1 MPISRKTSP
10 HFSSSLP
17 SFHSDLHRNA
27 GNAGNSCNNQAQQQ
41 RRLTRQRKLRHLT
54 DDELGLRFGDIH
66 RSFSSPCSPDTP
78 ARMDSKSP
86 ERLEHWSSYA
96 EPKPLPLPEGFFNRK
111 SKTSGS
117 SPGPSKLASP
127 DERLASA
134 VGRKNADH
142 VAKSAAKSSVNV
154 HKEFSQDEFV
164 ESFTNG
170 TKPTVTTRSGATSYF
185 SSPASPQRSNTQ
197 DHFNSYDVADSTKSL
212 LSRRRGFPGERI
224 FGGVNYNL
232 RLKVSARSAPTT
244 AFSSPSVSPQRSR
257 AIDLHESSG
266 LLDLDVP
273 YSGRLAAYN
282 ASPVKNVHSPENS
295 PLHIPGPNKT
305 SSYHGE
311 WLENNGNQVNA
322 HPLPLPPG
330 ALPSSSQSPVP
341 LPSPVSNHVIE
352 KPMATSIIS
361 QWKKGKLLGRGTYG
375 TVYEATNRET
385 GALCAMK
392 EVEIIPDDPKSVE
405 CIKQLEQEIR
415 VLRRLKH
422 QNIVQYYGS
431 EIVDDHLYIYLE
443 YVHPGSI
450 NKYVREHCGAITES
464 IVRNFTRHIL
474 SGLAYLHSFK
484 TIHRDI
490 KGANLLVDAN
500 GIVKLADFGMAKHVS
515 FLLPFKF
522 LIFLASEFACFYE
535 KYSAE
540 CRHPLEKYAG
550 ELVPYISNNFFLS
563 FLFLFLFLFLFSFKF
578 QLTGLSYELSLKG
591 SPYWMAPEVIKAVM
605 KKDSDPNLAL
615 AVDIWSLGCT
625 VIEMF
630 NGRPPWG
637 ELEGPQALFKV
648 LNKTPPV
655 PEALSP
661 EGKDFLR
668 CCFQRNPAE
677 RPSAATLLEHP
688 FVRNSADQNG
698 QALMQAFSRM
708 DLTDKSHSMRIEMMS
723 TSLGTRMTNG
733 KLPSNRYTIYIFTLM
748 WNEFD
753 PAAPETGRL
762 GYPKT
767 NNCAAA
773 SHHPLDPAF
782 EVSTYTSG
790 TSVIHGSHSFGPSH
804 VSSNMPLG
812 AVNNHPFAV
821 GRMQGK
827 EVPHI

>member
-1 MPISRKTSP
+1 M
-10 HFSSSLP
+10 LP
-17 SFHSDLHRNA
+17 VLLINLVHEIL
-27 GNAGNSCNNQAQQQ
+27 
-41 RRLTRQRKLRHLT
+41 
-54 DDELGLRFGDIH
+54 
-66 RSFSSPCSPDTP
+66 
-78 ARMDSKSP
+78 
-86 ERLEHWSSYA
+86 
-96 EPKPLPLPEGFFNRK
+96 
-111 SKTSGS
+111 
-117 SPGPSKLASP
+117 
-127 DERLASA
+127 
-134 VGRKNADH
+134 RKNADH

-154 HKEFSQDEFV
+154 LKEFSQDEFV

-212 LSRRRGFPGERI
+212 LSRRRGFPGEKI
-224 FGGVNYNL
+224 FGGVNYDL

-266 LLDLDVP
+266 LIDLDVP
-273 YSGRLAAYN
+273 CSGRPAAYN
-282 ASPVKNVHSPENS
+282 ASPVQNVHSPENS

-311 WLENNGNQVNA
+311 WLENNSNQVNA

-500 GIVKLADFGMAKHVS
+500 GIVKLADFGMAKH
-515 FLLPFKF
+515 
-522 LIFLASEFACFYE
+522 
-535 KYSAE
+535 
-540 CRHPLEKYAG
+540 
-550 ELVPYISNNFFLS
+550 
-563 FLFLFLFLFLFSFKF
+563 
-578 QLTGLSYELSLKG
+578 LTGLSYELSLKG

-630 NGRPPWG
+630 NGRPPWS

-668 CCFQRNPAE
+668 CCFQRNPAG
-677 RPSAATLLEHP
+677 RPSATTLLEHP

-723 TSLGTRMTNG
+723 TSPGTRMTNG
-733 KLPSNRYTIYIFTLM
+733 KLPSNS
-748 WNEFD
+748 
-753 PAAPETGRL
+753 ETGRL
-762 GYPKT
+762 GHPKT

-773 SHHPLDPAF
+773 SHHPLDPAL
-782 EVSTYTSG
+782 EVSTYTSA
-790 TSVIHGSHSFGPSH
+790 TRVIHGSHSFSPSSH

>member
-1 MPISRKTSP
+1 MPISCKTSP

-111 SKTSGS
+111 SKTPVS

-154 HKEFSQDEFV
+154 LKEFSQDEFV

-212 LSRRRGFPGERI
+212 LSRRRGFPGEKI
-224 FGGVNYNL
+224 SGGVNYDL

-266 LLDLDVP
+266 LIDLDVP
-273 YSGRLAAYN
+273 CSGRPAAYN
-282 ASPVKNVHSPENS
+282 ASPVQNVHSPENS

-311 WLENNGNQVNA
+311 WLENNSNQVNA

-500 GIVKLADFGMAKHVS
+500 GIVKLADFGMAKH
-515 FLLPFKF
+515 
-522 LIFLASEFACFYE
+522 
-535 KYSAE
+535 
-540 CRHPLEKYAG
+540 
-550 ELVPYISNNFFLS
+550 
-563 FLFLFLFLFLFSFKF
+563 
-578 QLTGLSYELSLKG
+578 LTGLSYELSLKG

-668 CCFQRNPAE
+668 CCFQRNPAG
-677 RPSAATLLEHP
+677 RPSATTLLEHP

-723 TSLGTRMTNG
+723 TSPGTRMTNG
-733 KLPSNRYTIYIFTLM
+733 KLPSNS
-748 WNEFD
+748 
-753 PAAPETGRL
+753 ETGRL

-773 SHHPLDPAF
+773 SHHPLDPAL
-782 EVSTYTSG
+782 EVSTYTSA
-790 TSVIHGSHSFGPSH
+790 TRVIHGSHSFSPSSH

>member
-111 SKTSGS
+111 SKTPVS

-154 HKEFSQDEFV
+154 LKEFSQDEFV

-212 LSRRRGFPGERI
+212 LSRRRGFPGEK
-224 FGGVNYNL
+224 FSGGVNYDL

-266 LLDLDVP
+266 LIDLDVP
-273 YSGRLAAYN
+273 CSGRPAAYN
-282 ASPVKNVHSPENS
+282 ASPVQNVHSPENS

-311 WLENNGNQVNA
+311 WLENNSNQ
-322 HPLPLPPG
+322 
-330 ALPSSSQSPVP
+330 
-341 LPSPVSNHVIE
+341 
-352 KPMATSIIS
+352 
-361 QWKKGKLLGRGTYG
+361 KGKLLGRGTYG

-500 GIVKLADFGMAKHVS
+500 GIVKLADFGMAKHV
-515 FLLPFKF
+515 
-522 LIFLASEFACFYE
+522 
-535 KYSAE
+535 
-540 CRHPLEKYAG
+540 
-550 ELVPYISNNFFLS
+550 
-563 FLFLFLFLFLFSFKF
+563 
-578 QLTGLSYELSLKG
+578 
-591 SPYWMAPEVIKAVM
+591 IKAVM

-668 CCFQRNPAE
+668 CCFQRNPAG
-677 RPSAATLLEHP
+677 RPSATTLLEHP

-723 TSLGTRMTNG
+723 TSPGTRMTNG
-733 KLPSNRYTIYIFTLM
+733 KLPSNS
-748 WNEFD
+748 
-753 PAAPETGRL
+753 ETGRL

-773 SHHPLDPAF
+773 SHHPLDPAL
-782 EVSTYTSG
+782 EVSTYTSA
-790 TSVIHGSHSFGPSH
+790 TRVIHGSHSFSPSSH

>member
-17 SFHSDLHRNA
+17 SFHSDLHRNV
-27 GNAGNSCNNQAQQQ
+27 GNAGNSCINQAQQQ

-164 ESFTNG
+164 ESFKNG
-170 TKPTVTTRSGATSYF
+170 TKPMVTTRSGATSYF

-212 LSRRRGFPGERI
+212 LSRRRGFPGEKI
-224 FGGVNYNL
+224 FGGVNYDL

-266 LLDLDVP
+266 LIDLDVP
-273 YSGRLAAYN
+273 YSGRPAAFN
-282 ASPVKNVHSPENS
+282 VSPVKNVHSPENS

-311 WLENNGNQVNA
+311 WLENNSNQVNA

-500 GIVKLADFGMAKHVS
+500 GIVKLADFGMAKH
-515 FLLPFKF
+515 
-522 LIFLASEFACFYE
+522 
-535 KYSAE
+535 
-540 CRHPLEKYAG
+540 
-550 ELVPYISNNFFLS
+550 
-563 FLFLFLFLFLFSFKF
+563 
-578 QLTGLSYELSLKG
+578 LTGLSYELSLKG

-625 VIEMF
+625 VIEMY

-733 KLPSNRYTIYIFTLM
+733 KLPSNS
-748 WNEFD
+748 
-753 PAAPETGRL
+753 ETGRL

-773 SHHPLDPAF
+773 SHHPLDPAL

-790 TSVIHGSHSFGPSH
+790 TRVIHGSHSFSPSH

>member
-1 MPISRKTSP
+1 
-10 HFSSSLP
+10 
-17 SFHSDLHRNA
+17 
-27 GNAGNSCNNQAQQQ
+27 
-41 RRLTRQRKLRHLT
+41 
-54 DDELGLRFGDIH
+54 
-66 RSFSSPCSPDTP
+66 
-78 ARMDSKSP
+78 
-86 ERLEHWSSYA
+86 
-96 EPKPLPLPEGFFNRK
+96 PLPLPEGFFNRK

-212 LSRRRGFPGERI
+212 LSRRRGFPGEKI
-224 FGGVNYNL
+224 FGGVNYDL

-257 AIDLHESSG
+257 AIVLHESSG
-266 LLDLDVP
+266 LIDLDVP
-273 YSGRLAAYN
+273 YSGRPAAYN
-282 ASPVKNVHSPENS
+282 VSPVKNVHSPENS

-311 WLENNGNQVNA
+311 WLENNSNQVNA

-422 QNIVQYYGS
+422 QNIVQYHGS

-500 GIVKLADFGMAKHVS
+500 GIVKLADFGMAKHAPVRKICWGAS
-515 FLLPFKF
+515 ALHSENFLLFQYQPILSKAM
-522 LIFLASEFACFYE
+522 LS
-535 KYSAE
+535 
-540 CRHPLEKYAG
+540 
-550 ELVPYISNNFFLS
+550 VPR
-563 FLFLFLFLFLFSFKF
+563 

-698 QALMQAFSRM
+698 QALMQSFSRM

-733 KLPSNRYTIYIFTLM
+733 KLPSN
-748 WNEFD
+748 
-753 PAAPETGRL
+753 
-762 GYPKT
+762 
-767 NNCAAA
+767 
-773 SHHPLDPAF
+773 
-782 EVSTYTSG
+782 
-790 TSVIHGSHSFGPSH
+790 
-804 VSSNMPLG
+804 
-812 AVNNHPFAV
+812 
-821 GRMQGK
+821 
-827 EVPHI
+827 

>member
-1 MPISRKTSP
+1 MLSVLLIN
-10 HFSSSLP
+10 LVNEI
-17 SFHSDLHRNA
+17 L
-27 GNAGNSCNNQAQQQ
+27 
-41 RRLTRQRKLRHLT
+41 
-54 DDELGLRFGDIH
+54 
-66 RSFSSPCSPDTP
+66 
-78 ARMDSKSP
+78 
-86 ERLEHWSSYA
+86 
-96 EPKPLPLPEGFFNRK
+96 
-111 SKTSGS
+111 
-117 SPGPSKLASP
+117 
-127 DERLASA
+127 
-134 VGRKNADH
+134 RKNADH

-154 HKEFSQDEFV
+154 HKEFSQDEFF

-170 TKPTVTTRSGATSYF
+170 TKPMVTTRSGATSYF

-212 LSRRRGFPGERI
+212 LSRRRGFPGEKI
-224 FGGVNYNL
+224 FGGVNYDL

-266 LLDLDVP
+266 LIDLDVP
-273 YSGRLAAYN
+273 YSGRPAAYN
-282 ASPVKNVHSPENS
+282 VSPVKNVHSPENS

-311 WLENNGNQVNA
+311 WLENNSNQVNA

-500 GIVKLADFGMAKHVS
+500 GIVKLADFGMAKH
-515 FLLPFKF
+515 
-522 LIFLASEFACFYE
+522 
-535 KYSAE
+535 
-540 CRHPLEKYAG
+540 
-550 ELVPYISNNFFLS
+550 
-563 FLFLFLFLFLFSFKF
+563 
-578 QLTGLSYELSLKG
+578 LTGLSYELSLKG
-591 SPYWMAPEVIKAVM
+591 SPYWMAPEVIKVVM

-625 VIEMF
+625 VIEMY

-708 DLTDKSHSMRIEMMS
+708 DLT
-723 TSLGTRMTNG
+723 
-733 KLPSNRYTIYIFTLM
+733 
-748 WNEFD
+748 
-753 PAAPETGRL
+753 
-762 GYPKT
+762 
-767 NNCAAA
+767 
-773 SHHPLDPAF
+773 
-782 EVSTYTSG
+782 
-790 TSVIHGSHSFGPSH
+790 
-804 VSSNMPLG
+804 
-812 AVNNHPFAV
+812 
-821 GRMQGK
+821 
-827 EVPHI
+827 

>member
-1 MPISRKTSP
+1 MLSVLLIN
-10 HFSSSLP
+10 LVNEI
-17 SFHSDLHRNA
+17 L
-27 GNAGNSCNNQAQQQ
+27 
-41 RRLTRQRKLRHLT
+41 
-54 DDELGLRFGDIH
+54 
-66 RSFSSPCSPDTP
+66 
-78 ARMDSKSP
+78 
-86 ERLEHWSSYA
+86 
-96 EPKPLPLPEGFFNRK
+96 
-111 SKTSGS
+111 
-117 SPGPSKLASP
+117 
-127 DERLASA
+127 
-134 VGRKNADH
+134 RKNADH

-212 LSRRRGFPGERI
+212 LSRRRGFPGEKI

-266 LLDLDVP
+266 LIDLDVP

-311 WLENNGNQVNA
+311 WLENNSNQVNA

-500 GIVKLADFGMAKHVS
+500 GIVKLADFGMAKH
-515 FLLPFKF
+515 
-522 LIFLASEFACFYE
+522 
-535 KYSAE
+535 
-540 CRHPLEKYAG
+540 
-550 ELVPYISNNFFLS
+550 
-563 FLFLFLFLFLFSFKF
+563 
-578 QLTGLSYELSLKG
+578 LTGLSYELSLKG

-733 KLPSNRYTIYIFTLM
+733 KLPSNS
-748 WNEFD
+748 
-753 PAAPETGRL
+753 ETGRL

-773 SHHPLDPAF
+773 SHHPLDPAL

-790 TSVIHGSHSFGPSH
+790 TRVIHGSHSFSPSH

>member
-111 SKTSGS
+111 SKTPGS

-164 ESFTNG
+164 ESFSNG

-212 LSRRRGFPGERI
+212 LSRRRGFPCEKI
-224 FGGVNYNL
+224 FGGVNYDL

-266 LLDLDVP
+266 LIDLDVP
-273 YSGRLAAYN
+273 YSGRPAAYN
-282 ASPVKNVHSPENS
+282 ASPVKSVHSPENS

-311 WLENNGNQVNA
+311 WLENNSNQVNA

-330 ALPSSSQSPVP
+330 ALPASSQSPVP

-500 GIVKLADFGMAKHVS
+500 GIVKLADFGMAKHASVRKICWGAS
-515 FLLPFKF
+515 ALHSENFLLFQYQPILSKAM
-522 LIFLASEFACFYE
+522 LS
-535 KYSAE
+535 
-540 CRHPLEKYAG
+540 
-550 ELVPYISNNFFLS
+550 VPR
-563 FLFLFLFLFLFSFKF
+563 

-591 SPYWMAPEVIKAVM
+591 SPYWMAPEVIYYTIISVM

-677 RPSAATLLEHP
+677 RPSATTLLEHP

-723 TSLGTRMTNG
+723 TSPGTRMTNG
-733 KLPSNRYTIYIFTLM
+733 KLASNS
-748 WNEFD
+748 
-753 PAAPETGRL
+753 ETGRL

-773 SHHPLDPAF
+773 SHHPLDTAL
-782 EVSTYTSG
+782 EVSTYTSA
-790 TSVIHGSHSFGPSH
+790 TRVIHGSHSFSPSSH

>member
-111 SKTSGS
+111 SKTPVS

-154 HKEFSQDEFV
+154 LKEFSQDEFV

-212 LSRRRGFPGERI
+212 LSRRRGFPGEKI
-224 FGGVNYNL
+224 FGGVNYDL

-266 LLDLDVP
+266 LIDLDVP
-273 YSGRLAAYN
+273 CSGRPAAYN
-282 ASPVKNVHSPENS
+282 ASPVQNVHSPENS

-311 WLENNGNQVNA
+311 WLENNSNQVNA

-500 GIVKLADFGMAKHVS
+500 GIVKLADFGMAKH
-515 FLLPFKF
+515 
-522 LIFLASEFACFYE
+522 
-535 KYSAE
+535 
-540 CRHPLEKYAG
+540 
-550 ELVPYISNNFFLS
+550 
-563 FLFLFLFLFLFSFKF
+563 
-578 QLTGLSYELSLKG
+578 LTGLSYELSLKG

-637 ELEGPQALFKV
+637 ELDGPQALFKV

-668 CCFQRNPAE
+668 CCFQRNPAG
-677 RPSAATLLEHP
+677 RPSATTLLEHP

-723 TSLGTRMTNG
+723 TSPGTRMTNG
-733 KLPSNRYTIYIFTLM
+733 KLPSNS
-748 WNEFD
+748 
-753 PAAPETGRL
+753 ETGRL
-762 GYPKT
+762 GHPKT

-773 SHHPLDPAF
+773 SHHPLDPAL
-782 EVSTYTSG
+782 EVSTYTSA
-790 TSVIHGSHSFGPSH
+790 TRVIHGSHSFSPSSH

>member
-1 MPISRKTSP
+1 MIEDKVNREKTEQKKKRKKKHTHTHSYVLSVNFHMTTTSSTKTRLLFLLSDQCLFLAKLLLISLLLCRPFILIFTATLAMP
-10 HFSSSLP
+10 
-17 SFHSDLHRNA
+17 
-27 GNAGNSCNNQAQQQ
+27 Q

-66 RSFSSPCSPDTP
+66 RSFSSPCSPDAP

-96 EPKPLPLPEGFFNRK
+96 EPKPLPLPEGFFNLK
-111 SKTSGS
+111 SKTPGS
-117 SPGPSKLASP
+117 SPGLSKLASP

-212 LSRRRGFPGERI
+212 LSRRRGFPGEKI
-224 FGGVNYNL
+224 FGGVNYDL

-257 AIDLHESSG
+257 AIDFHESSG
-266 LLDLDVP
+266 LIDLDDP
-273 YSGRLAAYN
+273 CSGRPAAYN

-311 WLENNGNQVNA
+311 WLENNSNQVNA

-500 GIVKLADFGMAKHVS
+500 GIVKLADFGMAKH
-515 FLLPFKF
+515 
-522 LIFLASEFACFYE
+522 
-535 KYSAE
+535 
-540 CRHPLEKYAG
+540 
-550 ELVPYISNNFFLS
+550 
-563 FLFLFLFLFLFSFKF
+563 
-578 QLTGLSYELSLKG
+578 LTGLSYELSLKG

-677 RPSAATLLEHP
+677 RPSATTLLEHP

-723 TSLGTRMTNG
+723 TSPGTRMTNG
-733 KLPSNRYTIYIFTLM
+733 KLPSNS
-748 WNEFD
+748 
-753 PAAPETGRL
+753 ETGRL

-773 SHHPLDPAF
+773 SHHPLVPAL
-782 EVSTYTSG
+782 EVSTYTSA
-790 TSVIHGSHSFGPSH
+790 TRVIHGSHSFSPSSH

>member
-111 SKTSGS
+111 SKTPVS

-154 HKEFSQDEFV
+154 LKEFSQDEFV

-212 LSRRRGFPGERI
+212 LSRRRGFPGEKI
-224 FGGVNYNL
+224 FGGVNYDL

-266 LLDLDVP
+266 LIDLDVP
-273 YSGRLAAYN
+273 CSGRPAAYN
-282 ASPVKNVHSPENS
+282 ASPVQNVHSPENS

-311 WLENNGNQVNA
+311 WLENNSNQVNA

-500 GIVKLADFGMAKHVS
+500 GIVKLADFGMAKH
-515 FLLPFKF
+515 
-522 LIFLASEFACFYE
+522 
-535 KYSAE
+535 
-540 CRHPLEKYAG
+540 
-550 ELVPYISNNFFLS
+550 
-563 FLFLFLFLFLFSFKF
+563 
-578 QLTGLSYELSLKG
+578 LTGLSYELSLKG

-668 CCFQRNPAE
+668 CCFQRNPAG
-677 RPSAATLLEHP
+677 RPSATTLLEHP

-723 TSLGTRMTNG
+723 TSPGTRMTNG
-733 KLPSNRYTIYIFTLM
+733 KLPSNS
-748 WNEFD
+748 
-753 PAAPETGRL
+753 ETGRL
-762 GYPKT
+762 GHPKT

-773 SHHPLDPAF
+773 SHHPLDPAL
-782 EVSTYTSG
+782 EVSTYTSA
-790 TSVIHGSHSFGPSH
+790 TRVIHGSHSFSPSSH

>member
-17 SFHSDLHRNA
+17 SFHSDLHRNV
-27 GNAGNSCNNQAQQQ
+27 GNAGNSCINQAQQQ

-154 HKEFSQDEFV
+154 HKEFSQDEFF

-170 TKPTVTTRSGATSYF
+170 TKPMVTTRSGATSYF

-212 LSRRRGFPGERI
+212 LSRRRGFPGEKI
-224 FGGVNYNL
+224 FGGVNYDL

-266 LLDLDVP
+266 LIDLDVP
-273 YSGRLAAYN
+273 YSGRPAAYN
-282 ASPVKNVHSPENS
+282 VSPVKNVHSPENS

-311 WLENNGNQVNA
+311 WLENNSNQ
-322 HPLPLPPG
+322 
-330 ALPSSSQSPVP
+330 
-341 LPSPVSNHVIE
+341 
-352 KPMATSIIS
+352 
-361 QWKKGKLLGRGTYG
+361 KGKLLGRGTYG

-500 GIVKLADFGMAKHVS
+500 GIVKLADFGMAKHAPVRKICWGAS
-515 FLLPFKF
+515 ALHSENFLLFQYRPILSKAM
-522 LIFLASEFACFYE
+522 LS
-535 KYSAE
+535 
-540 CRHPLEKYAG
+540 
-550 ELVPYISNNFFLS
+550 VPR
-563 FLFLFLFLFLFSFKF
+563 

-591 SPYWMAPEVIKAVM
+591 SPYWMAPEVIKVVM

-625 VIEMF
+625 VIEMY

-733 KLPSNRYTIYIFTLM
+733 KLPSTS
-748 WNEFD
+748 
-753 PAAPETGRL
+753 ETGRL

-773 SHHPLDPAF
+773 SHHPLDPAL

-790 TSVIHGSHSFGPSH
+790 TRVIHGSHSFSPSH